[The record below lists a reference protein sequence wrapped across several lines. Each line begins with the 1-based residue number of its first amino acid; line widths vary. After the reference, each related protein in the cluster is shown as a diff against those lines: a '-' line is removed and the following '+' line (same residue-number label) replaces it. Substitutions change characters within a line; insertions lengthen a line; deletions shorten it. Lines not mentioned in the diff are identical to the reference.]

1 MINLYDFDDTLW
13 SRNPDE
19 IEKSIENIKLLNELP
34 DTYIVSGNSYQ
45 HIKEK
50 IELALGDI
58 NNCNINI
65 IADANTNLYKNNKI
79 ISSIKNMSITNYE
92 EIIKKIEKLGYKNK
106 MTILYNINNEPI
118 NIKIKPL
125 DNDERDYLYYELND
139 NINKVVKAGKTTI
152 DILNINNN
160 KINIFNSFN
169 IDRNNCIYFG
179 DEIKYG
185 NDKDIALLC
194 KEYIEIDSIYK
205 MNKILNR
212 GKLIYGLI
220 IAAGNQTRF
229 KTDIPKAIMPI
240 NNTTLLDINIKS
252 MSNYTDKIYVV
263 CSYNN
268 KDYFDNYNTIIINSG
283 KGCGDAI
290 LKALDYLSD
299 NNDCY
304 IKWGDSLHL
313 DDIYNRMNINNKMV
327 IPVRYEEN
335 PYVQIIANENNK
347 IEKILFSKYGENI
360 TDGYHDLSLF
370 YANIGYLKYYLKEFA
385 NKILDKETNSYI
397 HKHNNELQFLD
408 VFNETEIECYIDIL
422 NGIND
427 YSFNTLEEFNKLF
440 NEQTK

>member
-13 SRNPDE
+13 SRNQDE
-19 IEKSIENIKLLNELP
+19 INLSIENIKLLNKLP
-34 DTYIVSGNSYQ
+34 DTYIVSGNSYK

-50 IELALGDI
+50 IEIALGDI

-65 IADANTNLYKNNKI
+65 IADANTNLYKNDKL
-79 ISSIKNMSITNYE
+79 ISSIENMSIINYE
-92 EIIKKIEKLGYKNK
+92 NIIKKIEELGYSNK
-106 MTILYNINNEPI
+106 MTILYDINNEPI

-125 DNDERDYLYYELND
+125 NNDERDFLYYELND

-194 KEYIEIDSIYK
+194 KEYIEINSIYK
-205 MNKILNR
+205 MNKILTR

-252 MSNYTDKIYVV
+252 MSKYTDKIYVV

-283 KGCGDAI
+283 KGCGDAV
-290 LKALDYLSD
+290 LKALENLSND
-299 NNDCY
+299 NDCY

-313 DDIYNRMNINNKMV
+313 DDIYNNMNINSKMI
-327 IPVRYEEN
+327 IPVRYEKN
-335 PYVQIIANENNK
+335 PYVQIIVDKNNK
-347 IEKILFSKYGENI
+347 IEKVLFSKYGENI
-360 TDGYHDLSLF
+360 TDGYHDLSIF
-370 YANIGYLKYYLKEFA
+370 YANIGYLKRYLKEFA
-385 NKILDKETNSYI
+385 DKILDKKTNLYI

-408 VFNETEIECYIDIL
+408 VFNETEIECYVDIL
-422 NGIND
+422 DGIND

>member
-79 ISSIKNMSITNYE
+79 ISSIENMSIINYE

-125 DNDERDYLYYELND
+125 NNDERDYLYYELND

-313 DDIYNRMNINNKMV
+313 DDIYSRMNINNKMI

-408 VFNETEIECYIDIL
+408 IFNETEIEGYINIL
-422 NGIND
+422 DGIND
-427 YSFNTLEEFNKLF
+427 YSFNTLEEFNKIF
-440 NEQTK
+440 NNK